1 MMNYLNCKSYAKINS
16 CLHVINKRADGYHD
30 IESIFHTIDFYD
42 ILTLKKNNLKNIRF
56 DSNSSIIDKNNN
68 LVTKAFEIMSHKYK
82 CVTGLDVFLDKKIP
96 IGSGMGGGSSNA
108 AVTLIAIDKMFN
120 LNLSCSDLKNIA
132 IEIGSDVPFFIEG
145 GSSLVQGRGELTEK
159 IPYKKKYFIIILSEI
174 KISTKKIFEKLNSD
188 DFLQKKSCSE
198 LIDSE
203 FNSIEALVMSEYP
216 ELMATKYWLSTFGS
230 VRMSGTGST
239 LYIEYDNYEN
249 ALKANK
255 EIGQNYKSCV
265 VSSLESYE
273 IFSE

>member
-1 MMNYLNCKSYAKINS
+1 MNYLNCKSYAKINS
-16 CLHVINKRADGYHD
+16 CLHVINKRVDGYHN

-42 ILTLKKNNLKNIRF
+42 TLNFKKNHTKNISL
-56 DSNSSIIDKNNN
+56 DCSSRLIDRKSN
-68 LVTKAFEIMSHKYK
+68 LVTKAFDIMLCRYDT
-82 CVTGLDVFLDKKIP
+82 VTGLDVYLDKVIP
-96 IGSGMGGGSSNA
+96 IGAGLGGGSSNA
-108 AVTLIAIDKMFN
+108 AVTLIAINKIFN
-120 LNLSCSDLKNIA
+120 LKLSNDTLKKIA

-145 GSSLVQGRGELTEK
+145 GSSVVQGRGEIIKK

-174 KISTKKIFEKLNSD
+174 DISTKKIFENLNPNV
-188 DFLQKKSCSE
+188 FLPENSYSE
-198 LIDSE
+198 LTSSK
-203 FNSIEALVMSEYP
+203 FNSLEGSVLAEYP
-216 ELMATKYWLSTFGS
+216 ELKATKYWLSTFGS